1 MSTHGT
7 NETEARPASVPQ
19 RVASALIRLGGAL
32 ATLLILMVFAIV
44 VFAIVRRYLIDSP
57 LLWGDEFIGYM
68 LVAIVM
74 LGAAEALRRG
84 DHIAIDLLAN
94 HAGRRGRLA
103 LEILGSAAVIVFAG
117 LLGWS
122 AWKSIAFA
130 RAFGSYSVGYIEIET
145 WIPQVPMLA
154 GAFLLIVAAAARLF
168 TLVAE
173 HRGR

>member
-1 MSTHGT
+1 MSLPGAK
-7 NETEARPASVPQ
+7 ETEARPASVPQ
-19 RVASALIRLGGAL
+19 RVADALIRLGGAL
-32 ATLLILMVFAIV
+32 ATLLILLVFGIVVVAIV
-44 VFAIVRRYLIDSP
+44 NRYLVDSP
-57 LLWGDEFIGYM
+57 LLWGDEFIGYT

-74 LGAAEALRRG
+74 LGAAEAFRRG

-94 HAGRRGRLA
+94 RAGRRGRLA
-103 LEILGSAAVIVFAG
+103 LEILGSSAVIVFAG

-122 AWKSIAFA
+122 AWKSIVFA

-154 GAFLLIVAAAARLF
+154 GAFLLAVAAAARL
-168 TLVAE
+168 LSRVAE